1 MPLLFLDDS
10 FGLCRPCALVVF
22 EESPLTEEE
31 EEEEEEMVVVELE
44 RSLVVDWWCIEGRVL
59 D

>member
-10 FGLCRPCALVVF
+10 LGLCRPCALVVF
-22 EESPLTEEE
+22 EESPLT